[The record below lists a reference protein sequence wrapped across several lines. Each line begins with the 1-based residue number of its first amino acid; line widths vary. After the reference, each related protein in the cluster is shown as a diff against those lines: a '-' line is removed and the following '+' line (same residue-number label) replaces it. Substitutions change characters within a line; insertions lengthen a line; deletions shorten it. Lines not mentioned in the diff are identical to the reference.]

1 MAIMVEELSD
11 GDLWAIAENYIK
23 SIGLARHHI
32 DSFNEFVD
40 KDMQKIV
47 DEVKMIEVNVEGKI
61 IRIEFGK
68 ISVGAPR
75 IIEPS
80 GAIRNVYPIESR
92 IRNFTY
98 SAPMHLEIKEVRD
111 GREVKQDVLVGE
123 LPVMVNSRYCVLA
136 GLSPEARVKLGEDPY
151 DPGGYFIINGSER
164 VIVGVEDLAPNR
176 IILEEKKIGPYSFY
190 IARVFSTTVGYRT
203 RVEVRLKGQSNEL
216 KVYLPGV
223 GQEIPFVVI
232 LKALGMASDKE
243 IAEYVSPFPE
253 IQELL
258 APSFDAAQSIMS
270 KDDALMFIGNRVAY
284 GQSDKVR
291 LNKTRNVL
299 DRILLPHIGL
309 DESVRY
315 NKALFLCEMGERV
328 LAMKLGWR
336 PPDDKDHY
344 RNKRIRLA
352 GGLLAEL
359 FRTSFRRMVRDFRYQ
374 LEKSSLRHRVIH
386 SFSNLITTSLI
397 SDSINQAMATGN
409 WGKRLV
415 GVTQLLDRTNYL
427 SILSHLR
434 RIQSPLSRS
443 QSNFDARDLH
453 PTQWGKLDPSETP
466 EGVNCGLVKNMSV
479 GVQVSVSIEKSVI
492 ERTLLKLGLIPLNKA
507 DLEIRSSCA
516 KIFIDGV
523 LVGYFHSGEALVK
536 EIRNLRRRG
545 IIPTEVNVAYF
556 EFNYSDRIVKEVYF
570 NTDSGRVRR
579 PLIVVEE
586 GQVKLTKDHVVKL
599 SLGKITFEDLVN
611 NGIIEF
617 LDAEEE
623 ENSIIATSLRE
634 VDNETTHLEI
644 SPLLIFGVVSAS
656 IPFAEHNHSPRNTYE
671 AAMAKQALGL
681 PFTNIS
687 NSFYTTFHILTYP
700 QLPLVA
706 SKADPIIGLDKR
718 PIGQN
723 FLVAVMSHP
732 YNMEDAIVLNAASVQ
747 RGLARSTTYKS
758 YEVEARRYAMGEVDR
773 IEKPDSQ
780 VRGYRG
786 DEAYAKI
793 EEDGIVSVEA
803 EVKGGDVIVGR
814 SSPPR
819 FFEEYKEL
827 VFQAPARRDSSVV
840 LKQSENGNVDSVMIT
855 EDLENNRLIKVRV
868 RDHRIPEIGD
878 KFASRSGQKGV
889 IGMLIPH
896 TDMPFTEDGLVPDA
910 LINPHA
916 IPSRMTISHFL
927 ESLFGIAAA
936 LEGKQTDGT
945 TFIHTPEQEIR
956 RILETHGFSPHGEF
970 DFIDGTTGKRFKAKL
985 FMGMVY
991 YQRLHHMVK
1000 DKMHARSRGQVQ
1012 MLTHQPTE
1020 GRSRGG
1026 GLRFGEMERDCLVG
1040 HGAARLLQDRLLEE
1054 SDRTIVYI
1062 CEKCGTFAYHDVKQK
1077 KYICPLCEKGK
1088 DISGIEISYAFKLL
1102 LQELMSLGIF
1112 PRLKVRERI

>member
-1 MAIMVEELSD
+1 MAEELNND
-11 GDLWAIAENYIK
+11 DLWIVAENYIR

-32 DSFNEFVD
+32 DSFNEFID

-47 DEVKMIEVNVEGKI
+47 DEVKNIEVTVEDKVV
-61 IRIEFGK
+61 RIELGK
-68 ISVGAPR
+68 VWVGAPR
-75 IIEPS
+75 IVEPS
-80 GAIRNVYPIESR
+80 GAVRNIYPMEAR
-92 IRNFTY
+92 LRNFTY
-98 SAPMHLEIKEVRD
+98 AAPIYLEVKELKD
-111 GREVKQDVLVGE
+111 GRELRHEVLIGE
-123 LPVMVNSRYCVLA
+123 MPVMVNSRYCALA
-136 GLSPEARVKLGEDPY
+136 GLDPVVRVKLGEDPY

-203 RVEVRLKGQSNEL
+203 RVEVRLKGQNNEL

-223 GQEIPFVVI
+223 GQEVPFVI
-232 LKALGMASDKE
+232 MLKALGMGSDRE
-243 IAEYVSPFPE
+243 IAELVSPFPE

-258 APSFDAAQSIMS
+258 APSFDAAQNVLS
-270 KDDALMFIGNRVAY
+270 KDDAVMYIGNRVAY

-291 LNKTRNVL
+291 LSKTQNVL
-299 DRILLPHIGL
+299 DKILLPHVGL
-309 DESVRY
+309 DENSRY
-315 NKALFLCEMGERV
+315 AKALFLCEMAERV

-359 FRTSFRRMVRDFRYQ
+359 FRTAFRRMVRDFRYQ
-374 LEKSSLRHRVIH
+374 LEKSSLRHRVVH

-397 SDSINQAMATGN
+397 TDSINQAMATGN

-427 SILSHLR
+427 SVLSHLR
-434 RIQSPLSRS
+434 RVQSPLSRS

-453 PTQWGKLDPSETP
+453 PTQWGKLDPNETP
-466 EGVNCGLVKNMSV
+466 EGVNCGLVKNMSI
-479 GVQVSVSIEKSVI
+479 GAQISVSADKSTVEKI
-492 ERTLLKLGLIPLNKA
+492 LLKFGLVTIDKA
-507 DLEIRSSCA
+507 GPDERSSAA
-516 KIFIDGV
+516 KIFLDGI
-523 LVGYFHSGEALVK
+523 LVGYSYSGEALVR

-545 IIPTEVNVAYF
+545 LLPSETNVAYY
-556 EFNYSDRIVKEVYF
+556 EFNYGGRVVKEIYI
-570 NTDSGRVRR
+570 NADAGRVRR
-579 PLIVVEE
+579 PLIVVED
-586 GQVKLTKDHVVKL
+586 GLVKLTRDHVSKL
-599 SLGKITFEDLVN
+599 ALGKITFDDLVS
-611 NGIIEF
+611 NGIIDF
-617 LDAEEE
+617 LDADEE
-623 ENSIIATSLRE
+623 ENAVIATSIRDVRE
-634 VDNETTHLEI
+634 GTTHLEI

-656 IPFAEHNHSPRNTYE
+656 VPFAEHNHSPRNTYE

-687 NSFYTTFHILTYP
+687 NSFYTTFHVTTYP

-706 SKADPIIGLDKR
+706 SKVDRIIGLDKR

-747 RGLARSTTYKS
+747 RGLARSTTYRS
-758 YEVEARRYAMGEVDR
+758 YEVEARRYPMGEVDR

-827 VFQAPARRDSSVV
+827 VFQAPARRDSSVA
-840 LKQSENGNVDSVMIT
+840 LKPSESGFVDSVLIT
-855 EDLENNRLIKVRV
+855 EDLENNKLIKVRV

-889 IGMLIPH
+889 VGMLVPQC
-896 TDMPFTEDGLVPDA
+896 DMPFTEDGLVPDA

-927 ESLFGIAAA
+927 ESLFGTAAA
-936 LEGKQTDGT
+936 LEGRQMDGT
-945 TFIHTPEQEIR
+945 TFIHAPEQEVQS
-956 RILETHGFSPHGEF
+956 ILEAHGFSPYGEF
-970 DFIDGTTGKRFKAKL
+970 NFIDGVTGKRFKAKV
-985 FMGMVY
+985 FMGIVY

-1000 DKMHARSRGQVQ
+1000 DKMHARARGQVQ

-1054 SDRTIVYI
+1054 SDRTIVHV
-1062 CEKCGTFAYHDVKQK
+1062 CEKCGTFAYYDARQK
-1077 KYICPLCEKGK
+1077 KYVCPLCEKGK
-1088 DISGIEISYAFKLL
+1088 DVSRIEISYAFKLL

-1112 PRLKVRERI
+1112 PRLKVKERV

>member
-1 MAIMVEELSD
+1 MNSMAEELNND
-11 GDLWAIAENYIK
+11 DLWIVAENYIR

-32 DSFNEFVD
+32 DSFNEFID

-47 DEVKMIEVNVEGKI
+47 DEVKNIEVTVEDKVV
-61 IRIEFGK
+61 RIELGK
-68 ISVGAPR
+68 VWVGAPR
-75 IIEPS
+75 IVEPS
-80 GAIRNVYPIESR
+80 GAVRNIYPMEAR
-92 IRNFTY
+92 LRNFTY
-98 SAPMHLEIKEVRD
+98 AAPIYLEVKELKD
-111 GREVKQDVLVGE
+111 GRELRHEVLIGE
-123 LPVMVNSRYCVLA
+123 MPVMVNSRYCALA
-136 GLSPEARVKLGEDPY
+136 GLDPVVRVKLGEDPY

-203 RVEVRLKGQSNEL
+203 RVEVRLKGQNNEL

-223 GQEIPFVVI
+223 GQEVPFVI
-232 LKALGMASDKE
+232 MLKALGMGSDRE
-243 IAEYVSPFPE
+243 IAELVSPFPE

-258 APSFDAAQSIMS
+258 APSFDAAQNVLS
-270 KDDALMFIGNRVAY
+270 KDDAVMYIGNRVAY

-291 LNKTRNVL
+291 LSKTQNVL
-299 DRILLPHIGL
+299 DKILLPHVGL
-309 DESVRY
+309 DENSRY
-315 NKALFLCEMGERV
+315 AKALFLCEMAERV

-359 FRTSFRRMVRDFRYQ
+359 FRTAFRRMVRDFRYQ
-374 LEKSSLRHRVIH
+374 LEKSSLRHRVVH

-397 SDSINQAMATGN
+397 TDSINQAMATGN

-427 SILSHLR
+427 SVLSHLR
-434 RIQSPLSRS
+434 RVQSPLSRS

-453 PTQWGKLDPSETP
+453 PTQWGKLDPNETP
-466 EGVNCGLVKNMSV
+466 EGVNCGLVKNMSI
-479 GVQVSVSIEKSVI
+479 GAQISVSADKSTVEKI
-492 ERTLLKLGLIPLNKA
+492 LLKFGLVTIDKA
-507 DLEIRSSCA
+507 GPDERSSAA
-516 KIFIDGV
+516 KIFLDGI
-523 LVGYFHSGEALVK
+523 LVGYSYSGEALVR

-545 IIPTEVNVAYF
+545 LLPSETNVAYY
-556 EFNYSDRIVKEVYF
+556 EFNYGGRVVKEIYI
-570 NTDSGRVRR
+570 NADAGRVRR
-579 PLIVVEE
+579 PLIVVED
-586 GQVKLTKDHVVKL
+586 GLVKLTRDHVSKL
-599 SLGKITFEDLVN
+599 ALGKITFDDLVS
-611 NGIIEF
+611 NGIIDF
-617 LDAEEE
+617 LDADEE
-623 ENSIIATSLRE
+623 ENAVIATSIRDVRE
-634 VDNETTHLEI
+634 GTTHLEI

-656 IPFAEHNHSPRNTYE
+656 VPFAEHNHSPRNTYE

-687 NSFYTTFHILTYP
+687 NSFYTTFHVTTYP

-706 SKADPIIGLDKR
+706 SKVDRIIGLDKR

-747 RGLARSTTYKS
+747 RGLARSTTYRS
-758 YEVEARRYAMGEVDR
+758 YEVEARRYPMGEVDR

-827 VFQAPARRDSSVV
+827 VFQAPARRDSSVA
-840 LKQSENGNVDSVMIT
+840 LKPSESGFVDSVLIT
-855 EDLENNRLIKVRV
+855 EDLENNKLIKVRV

-889 IGMLIPH
+889 VGMLVPQC
-896 TDMPFTEDGLVPDA
+896 DMPFTEDGLVPDA

-927 ESLFGIAAA
+927 ESLFGTAAA
-936 LEGKQTDGT
+936 LEGRQMDGT
-945 TFIHTPEQEIR
+945 TFIHAPEQEVQS
-956 RILETHGFSPHGEF
+956 ILEAHGFSPYGEF
-970 DFIDGTTGKRFKAKL
+970 NFIDGVTGKRFKAKV
-985 FMGMVY
+985 FMGIVY

-1000 DKMHARSRGQVQ
+1000 DKMHARARGQVQ

-1054 SDRTIVYI
+1054 SDRTIVHV
-1062 CEKCGTFAYHDVKQK
+1062 CEKCGTFAYYDARQK
-1077 KYICPLCEKGK
+1077 KYVCPLCEKGK
-1088 DISGIEISYAFKLL
+1088 DVSRIEISYAFKLL

-1112 PRLKVRERI
+1112 PRLKVKERV

>member
-1 MAIMVEELSD
+1 MAEELNND
-11 GDLWAIAENYIK
+11 DLWIVAENYIR

-32 DSFNEFVD
+32 DSFNEFID

-47 DEVKMIEVNVEGKI
+47 DEVKNIEVTVEDKVV
-61 IRIEFGK
+61 RIELGK
-68 ISVGAPR
+68 VWVGAPR
-75 IIEPS
+75 IVEPS
-80 GAIRNVYPIESR
+80 GAVRNIYPMEAR
-92 IRNFTY
+92 VRNFTY
-98 SAPMHLEIKEVRD
+98 AAPIYLEVKELKD
-111 GREVKQDVLVGE
+111 GRELRHEVLIGE
-123 LPVMVNSRYCVLA
+123 IPVMVNSRYCALA
-136 GLSPEARVKLGEDPY
+136 GLDPAVRVKLGEDPY
-151 DPGGYFIINGSER
+151 DSGGYFIINGSER

-203 RVEVRLKGQSNEL
+203 RVEVRLKGQNNEL

-223 GQEIPFVVI
+223 GQEVPFVI
-232 LKALGMASDKE
+232 MLKALGMESDRE
-243 IAEYVSPFPE
+243 IAELVSPFPE

-258 APSFDAAQSIMS
+258 APSFDAAQNILS
-270 KDDALMFIGNRVAY
+270 KDDAVMYIGNRVAY

-291 LNKTRNVL
+291 LSKTQNVL
-299 DRILLPHIGL
+299 DKILLPHVGL
-309 DESVRY
+309 DENSRY
-315 NKALFLCEMGERV
+315 AKALFLCEMAERV

-359 FRTSFRRMVRDFRYQ
+359 FRTAFRRMIRDFRYQ
-374 LEKSSLRHRVIH
+374 LEKSSLRHRVVH

-397 SDSINQAMATGN
+397 TDSINQAMATGN

-427 SILSHLR
+427 SVLSHLR
-434 RIQSPLSRS
+434 RVQSPLSRS

-453 PTQWGKLDPSETP
+453 PTQWGKLDPNETP
-466 EGVNCGLVKNMSV
+466 EGVNCGLVKNMSI
-479 GVQVSVSIEKSVI
+479 GAQISVSADKSTVEKI
-492 ERTLLKLGLIPLNKA
+492 LLKFGLVTIDKA
-507 DLEIRSSCA
+507 GPDERSSAA
-516 KIFIDGV
+516 KIFLDGI
-523 LVGYFHSGEALVK
+523 LVGYSYSGEALVR

-545 IIPTEVNVAYF
+545 LLPPEINVAYY
-556 EFNYSDRIVKEVYF
+556 EFNYGGRVVKEIYI
-570 NTDSGRVRR
+570 NADAGRVRR
-579 PLIVVEE
+579 PLIVVED
-586 GQVKLTKDHVVKL
+586 GLVKLTRDHVSKL
-599 SLGKITFEDLVN
+599 ALGKITFDDLVG
-611 NGIIEF
+611 NGIIDF
-617 LDAEEE
+617 LDADEE
-623 ENSIIATSLRE
+623 ENAVIATSIRDIRE
-634 VDNETTHLEI
+634 GTTHLEI

-656 IPFAEHNHSPRNTYE
+656 VPFAEHNHSPRNTYE

-687 NSFYTTFHILTYP
+687 NSFYTTFHVTTYS

-706 SKADPIIGLDKR
+706 SKVDRIIGLDKR

-747 RGLARSTTYKS
+747 RGLARSTTYRS
-758 YEVEARRYAMGEVDR
+758 YEVEARRYPMGEVDR

-827 VFQAPARRDSSVV
+827 VFQAPARRDSSVA
-840 LKQSENGNVDSVMIT
+840 LKPSENGFVDSVLIT
-855 EDLENNRLIKVRV
+855 ADLENNKLIKVRV

-889 IGMLIPH
+889 VGMLVPQC
-896 TDMPFTEDGLVPDA
+896 DMPFTEDGLVPDA

-927 ESLFGIAAA
+927 ESLFGTAAA
-936 LEGKQTDGT
+936 LEGRQMDGT
-945 TFIHTPEQEIR
+945 TFIHAPEQEVQS
-956 RILETHGFSPHGEF
+956 ILEAHGFSPYGEF
-970 DFIDGTTGKRFKAKL
+970 NFIDGVTGKRFKAKV
-985 FMGMVY
+985 FMGIVY

-1000 DKMHARSRGQVQ
+1000 DKMHARARGQVQ

-1054 SDRTIVYI
+1054 SDRTIVHV
-1062 CEKCGTFAYHDVKQK
+1062 CEKCGTFAYYDARQK
-1077 KYICPLCEKGK
+1077 KYVCPLCEKGK
-1088 DISGIEISYAFKLL
+1088 DVSRIEISYAFKLL

-1112 PRLKVRERI
+1112 PRLKVKERV

>member
-1 MAIMVEELSD
+1 MAEELNND
-11 GDLWAIAENYIK
+11 DLWMVAENYIR

-32 DSFNEFVD
+32 DSFNEFID

-47 DEVKMIEVNVEGKI
+47 DEVKNIEVTVEDKVV
-61 IRIEFGK
+61 RIELGK
-68 ISVGAPR
+68 VWVGAPR
-75 IIEPS
+75 IVEPS
-80 GAIRNVYPIESR
+80 GAVRNIYPMEAR
-92 IRNFTY
+92 VRNFTY
-98 SAPMHLEIKEVRD
+98 AAPIYLEVKELKD
-111 GREVKQDVLVGE
+111 GRELRHEVLIGE
-123 LPVMVNSRYCVLA
+123 MPVMVNSRYCALA
-136 GLSPEARVKLGEDPY
+136 GLDPAVRVKLGEDPY

-203 RVEVRLKGQSNEL
+203 RVEVRLKGQNNEL

-223 GQEIPFVVI
+223 GQEVPFVI
-232 LKALGMASDKE
+232 MLKALGMESDRE
-243 IAEYVSPFPE
+243 IAELVSPFPE

-258 APSFDAAQSIMS
+258 APSFDAAQNILS
-270 KDDALMFIGNRVAY
+270 KDDAVMYIGNRVAY

-291 LNKTRNVL
+291 LSKTQNVL
-299 DRILLPHIGL
+299 DKILLPHVGL
-309 DESVRY
+309 DENSRY
-315 NKALFLCEMGERV
+315 AKALFLCEMAERV

-359 FRTSFRRMVRDFRYQ
+359 FRTAFRRMIRDFRYQ
-374 LEKSSLRHRVIH
+374 LEKSSLRHRVVH

-397 SDSINQAMATGN
+397 TDSINQAMATGN

-427 SILSHLR
+427 SVLSHLR
-434 RIQSPLSRS
+434 RVQSPLSRS

-453 PTQWGKLDPSETP
+453 PTQWGKLDPNETP
-466 EGVNCGLVKNMSV
+466 EGVNCGLVKNMSI
-479 GVQVSVSIEKSVI
+479 GAQISVSADKSTVEKI
-492 ERTLLKLGLIPLNKA
+492 LLKFGLVTIDKA
-507 DLEIRSSCA
+507 GPDERSSAA
-516 KIFIDGV
+516 KIFLDGI
-523 LVGYFHSGEALVK
+523 LVGYSYSGEALVR
-536 EIRNLRRRG
+536 EIRSLRRRG
-545 IIPTEVNVAYF
+545 LLPSEINVAYY
-556 EFNYSDRIVKEVYF
+556 EFNYGGRVVKEIYI
-570 NTDSGRVRR
+570 NADAGRVRR
-579 PLIVVEE
+579 PLIVVED
-586 GQVKLTKDHVVKL
+586 GLVKLTRDHVSKL
-599 SLGKITFEDLVN
+599 ALGKITFDDLVS
-611 NGIIEF
+611 NGIIDF
-617 LDAEEE
+617 LDADEE
-623 ENSIIATSLRE
+623 ENAVIATSIRDIRE
-634 VDNETTHLEI
+634 STTHLEI

-656 IPFAEHNHSPRNTYE
+656 VPFAEHNHSPRNTYE

-687 NSFYTTFHILTYP
+687 NSFYTTFHVTTYP

-706 SKADPIIGLDKR
+706 SKVDRIIGLDKR

-747 RGLARSTTYKS
+747 RGLARSTTYRS
-758 YEVEARRYAMGEVDR
+758 YEVEARRYPMGEVDR

-827 VFQAPARRDSSVV
+827 VFQAPARRDSSVA
-840 LKQSENGNVDSVMIT
+840 LKPSESGFVDSVLIT
-855 EDLENNRLIKVRV
+855 EDLENNKLIKVRV

-889 IGMLIPH
+889 VGMLVPQC
-896 TDMPFTEDGLVPDA
+896 DMPFTEDGLVPDA

-927 ESLFGIAAA
+927 ESLFGTAAA
-936 LEGKQTDGT
+936 LEGRQMDGT
-945 TFIHTPEQEIR
+945 TFIHAPEQEVQS
-956 RILETHGFSPHGEF
+956 ILEAHGFSPYGEF
-970 DFIDGTTGKRFKAKL
+970 NFIDGVTGKQFKAKV
-985 FMGMVY
+985 FMGIVY

-1000 DKMHARSRGQVQ
+1000 DKMHARARGQVQ

-1054 SDRTIVYI
+1054 SDRTIVHV
-1062 CEKCGTFAYHDVKQK
+1062 CEKCGTFAYYDARQK
-1077 KYICPLCEKGK
+1077 KYVCPLCEKGK
-1088 DISGIEISYAFKLL
+1088 DVSRIEISYAFKLL
-1102 LQELMSLGIF
+1102 LQELISLGIF
-1112 PRLKVRERI
+1112 PRLKVKERV

>member
-1 MAIMVEELSD
+1 MAEELNND
-11 GDLWAIAENYIK
+11 DLWIVAENYIR

-32 DSFNEFVD
+32 DSFNEFID

-47 DEVKMIEVNVEGKI
+47 DEVKNIEVTVEDKVV
-61 IRIEFGK
+61 RIELGK
-68 ISVGAPR
+68 VWVGAPR
-75 IIEPS
+75 IVEPS
-80 GAIRNVYPIESR
+80 GAVRNIYPMEAR
-92 IRNFTY
+92 VRNFTY
-98 SAPMHLEIKEVRD
+98 AAPIYLEVKELKD
-111 GREVKQDVLVGE
+111 GRELRHEVLIGE
-123 LPVMVNSRYCVLA
+123 MPVMVNSRYCALA
-136 GLSPEARVKLGEDPY
+136 GLDPAVRVKLGEDPY

-190 IARVFSTTVGYRT
+190 IARVFSTTVGYTT
-203 RVEVRLKGQSNEL
+203 RVEVRLKGQNNEL

-223 GQEIPFVVI
+223 GQEVPFVI
-232 LKALGMASDKE
+232 MLKALGMESDRE
-243 IAEYVSPFPE
+243 IAELVSPFPE

-258 APSFDAAQSIMS
+258 APSFDAAQNILS
-270 KDDALMFIGNRVAY
+270 KDDAVMYIGNRVAY

-291 LNKTRNVL
+291 LSKTQNVL
-299 DRILLPHIGL
+299 DKILLPHVGL
-309 DESVRY
+309 DENSRY
-315 NKALFLCEMGERV
+315 AKALFLCEMAERV

-359 FRTSFRRMVRDFRYQ
+359 FRTAFRRMIRDFRYQ
-374 LEKSSLRHRVIH
+374 LEKSSLRHRVVH

-397 SDSINQAMATGN
+397 TDSINQAMATGN

-427 SILSHLR
+427 SVLSHLR
-434 RIQSPLSRS
+434 RVQSPLSRS

-453 PTQWGKLDPSETP
+453 PTQWGKLDPNETP
-466 EGVNCGLVKNMSV
+466 EGVNCGLVKNMSI
-479 GVQVSVSIEKSVI
+479 GAQISVSADKSTVEKI
-492 ERTLLKLGLIPLNKA
+492 LLKFGLVTIDKA
-507 DLEIRSSCA
+507 GPDERSSAA
-516 KIFIDGV
+516 KIFLDGI
-523 LVGYFHSGEALVK
+523 LVGYSYSGEALVR

-545 IIPTEVNVAYF
+545 LLPPEINVAYY
-556 EFNYSDRIVKEVYF
+556 EFNYGGRVVKEIYI
-570 NTDSGRVRR
+570 NADAGRVRR
-579 PLIVVEE
+579 PLIVVED
-586 GQVKLTKDHVVKL
+586 GLVKLTRDHVSKL
-599 SLGKITFEDLVN
+599 ALGKITFDDLVG
-611 NGIIEF
+611 NGIIDF
-617 LDAEEE
+617 LDADEE
-623 ENSIIATSLRE
+623 ENAVIATSIRDIRE
-634 VDNETTHLEI
+634 GTTHLEI

-656 IPFAEHNHSPRNTYE
+656 VPFAEHNHSPRNTYE

-687 NSFYTTFHILTYP
+687 NSFYTTFHVTTYP

-706 SKADPIIGLDKR
+706 SKVDRIIGLDKR

-747 RGLARSTTYKS
+747 RGLARSTTYRS
-758 YEVEARRYAMGEVDR
+758 YEVEARRYPMGEVDR

-827 VFQAPARRDSSVV
+827 VFQAPARRDSSVA
-840 LKQSENGNVDSVMIT
+840 LKPSESGFVDSVLIT
-855 EDLENNRLIKVRV
+855 ADLENNKLIKVRV

-889 IGMLIPH
+889 VGMLVPQC
-896 TDMPFTEDGLVPDA
+896 DMPFTEDGLVPDA

-927 ESLFGIAAA
+927 ESLFGTAAA
-936 LEGKQTDGT
+936 LEGRQMDGT
-945 TFIHTPEQEIR
+945 TFIHAPEQEVQS
-956 RILETHGFSPHGEF
+956 ILEAHGFSPYGEF
-970 DFIDGTTGKRFKAKL
+970 NFIDGVTGKRFKAKV
-985 FMGMVY
+985 FMGIVY

-1000 DKMHARSRGQVQ
+1000 DKMHARARGQVQ

-1054 SDRTIVYI
+1054 SDRTIVHV
-1062 CEKCGTFAYHDVKQK
+1062 CEKCGTFAYYDARQK
-1077 KYICPLCEKGK
+1077 KYVCPLCEKGK
-1088 DISGIEISYAFKLL
+1088 DVSRIEISYAFKLL

-1112 PRLKVRERI
+1112 PRLKVKERV

>member
-1 MAIMVEELSD
+1 MTEELNEA
-11 GDLWAIAENYIK
+11 DLWIVAESYVK

-32 DSFNEFVD
+32 DSFNEFID

-47 DEVKMIEVNVEGKI
+47 DEVKNIEVTVENKTT
-61 IRIEFGK
+61 RVEFGK
-68 ISVGAPR
+68 VRVENPR
-75 IIEPS
+75 IVEPS
-80 GAIRNVYPIESR
+80 GAIRNVYPMEAR
-92 IRNFTY
+92 LRNFTY
-98 SAPMHLEIKEVRD
+98 AAPIYLEIREWRD
-111 GREVKQDVLVGE
+111 GRETSQDALIGE
-123 LPVMVNSRYCVLA
+123 IPVMVNSRYCALA
-136 GLSPEARVKLGEDPY
+136 GLSPEARTKHGEDPY

-203 RVEVRLKGQSNEL
+203 RVEVRLKGQNNEL

-223 GQEIPFVVI
+223 GQEIPFVVM
-232 LKALGMASDKE
+232 LRALGMASDKE
-243 IAEYVSPFPE
+243 VAERVSPFPE

-258 APSFDAAQSIMS
+258 APSFDAAQNIMS
-270 KDDALMFIGNRVAY
+270 KEEAIMFIGNRVAY
-284 GQSDKVR
+284 GQSDRVR
-291 LNKTRNVL
+291 FNKTQNVL
-299 DRILLPHIGL
+299 DKILLPHIGM
-309 DESVRY
+309 DESARY
-315 NKALFLCEMGERV
+315 NKALFLCEMAERI

-344 RNKRIRLA
+344 KNKRIRLA

-374 LEKSSLRHRVIH
+374 LEKFSLRHRAIH

-397 SDSINQAMATGN
+397 TDSINQAMATGN

-427 SILSHLR
+427 SVLSHLR

-453 PTQWGKLDPSETP
+453 PTQWGKLDPNETP
-466 EGVNCGLVKNMSV
+466 EGVNCGLVKNMSI
-479 GVQVSVSIEKSVI
+479 GVQVSVSADRSVLDKSLSKFGVI
-492 ERTLLKLGLIPLNKA
+492 SVTNA
-507 DLEIRSSCA
+507 NLETRSSAA
-516 KIFIDGV
+516 KIFVDGV
-523 LVGYFHSGEALVK
+523 LVGYSHSGAALVREIK
-536 EIRNLRRRG
+536 ELRRRG
-545 IIPTEVNVAYF
+545 VIPPEINVAYY
-556 EFNYSDRIVKEVYF
+556 EFNYGGRIVREVYL

-579 PLIVVEE
+579 PLIIVED
-586 GQVKLTKDHVVKL
+586 GQVKLTKEHVAKL
-599 SLGKITFEDLVN
+599 VLGKINFDDLVN
-611 NGIIEF
+611 NGVIEF

-623 ENSIIATSLRE
+623 ENALIAISLRD
-634 VDNETTHLEI
+634 VTSETTHLEI
-644 SPLLIFGVVSAS
+644 SPVLMFGVVSLS
-656 IPFAEHNHSPRNTYE
+656 VPFAEHNHSPRNTYE

-681 PFTNIS
+681 PFTNVN
-687 NSFYTTFHILTYP
+687 NSFYTTFHVATYP
-700 QLPLVA
+700 QTPLVV
-706 SKADPIIGLDKR
+706 SRADSIIGLNKR
-718 PIGQN
+718 PTGQN
-723 FLVAVMSHP
+723 FLVAVLSHP

-758 YEVEARRYAMGEVDR
+758 YEVEARRYPMGEVDR

-786 DEAYAKI
+786 DEAYVKI

-803 EVKGGDVIVGR
+803 EVRGGDVIVGR

-827 VFQAPARRDSSVV
+827 AFQAPARRDSSVA
-840 LKQSENGNVDSVMIT
+840 LKPSESGYVDSVMVT
-855 EDLENNRLIKVRV
+855 EDLENNKLIKVRV

-889 IGMLIPH
+889 VGLLVPQ
-896 TDMPFTEDGLVPDA
+896 TDMPFTEDGLVPDL

-936 LEGKQTDGT
+936 LEGRQMDGT
-945 TFIHTPEQEIR
+945 TFIHAPEQEIQK
-956 RILETHGFSPHGEF
+956 ILEAHGFSPYGEM
-970 DFIDGTTGKRFKAKL
+970 DFIDGVTGKRFKAKV
-985 FMGMVY
+985 FMGIVY

-1000 DKMHARSRGQVQ
+1000 DKMHARARGQVQ

-1054 SDRTIVYI
+1054 SDRTIVYV
-1062 CEKCGTFAYHDVKQK
+1062 CEKCGTFAYYDAKQK
-1077 KYICPLCEKGK
+1077 KYVCPLCEKGR

-1112 PRLKVRERI
+1112 PRIRVRERV

>member
-1 MAIMVEELSD
+1 MAEELNND
-11 GDLWAIAENYIK
+11 DLWIVAENYIR

-32 DSFNEFVD
+32 DSFNEFID

-47 DEVKMIEVNVEGKI
+47 DEVKNIEVTVEDKVV
-61 IRIEFGK
+61 RIELGK
-68 ISVGAPR
+68 VWVGAPR
-75 IIEPS
+75 IVEPS
-80 GAIRNVYPIESR
+80 GAVRNIYPMEAR
-92 IRNFTY
+92 VRNFTY
-98 SAPMHLEIKEVRD
+98 AAPIYLEVKELKD
-111 GREVKQDVLVGE
+111 GRELRHEVLIGE
-123 LPVMVNSRYCVLA
+123 IPVMVNSRYCALA
-136 GLSPEARVKLGEDPY
+136 GLDPAVRVKLGEDPY

-203 RVEVRLKGQSNEL
+203 RVEVRLKGQNNEL

-223 GQEIPFVVI
+223 GQEVPFVI
-232 LKALGMASDKE
+232 MLKALGMESDRE
-243 IAEYVSPFPE
+243 IAELVSPFPE

-258 APSFDAAQSIMS
+258 APSFDAAQNILS
-270 KDDALMFIGNRVAY
+270 KDDAVMYIGNRVAY

-291 LNKTRNVL
+291 LSKTQNVL
-299 DRILLPHIGL
+299 DKILLPHVGL
-309 DESVRY
+309 DENSRY
-315 NKALFLCEMGERV
+315 AKALFLCEMAERV

-359 FRTSFRRMVRDFRYQ
+359 FRTAFRRMIRDFRYQ
-374 LEKSSLRHRVIH
+374 LEKSSLRHRVVH

-397 SDSINQAMATGN
+397 TDSINQAMATGN

-427 SILSHLR
+427 SVLSHLR
-434 RIQSPLSRS
+434 RVQSPLSRS

-453 PTQWGKLDPSETP
+453 PTQWGKLDPNETP
-466 EGVNCGLVKNMSV
+466 EGVNCGLVKNMSI
-479 GVQVSVSIEKSVI
+479 GAQISVSADKSTVEKI
-492 ERTLLKLGLIPLNKA
+492 LLKFGLVTIDKA
-507 DLEIRSSCA
+507 GPDERSSAA
-516 KIFIDGV
+516 KIFLDGI
-523 LVGYFHSGEALVK
+523 LVGYSYSGEALVR

-545 IIPTEVNVAYF
+545 LLPPEINVAYY
-556 EFNYSDRIVKEVYF
+556 EFNYGGRVVKEIYI
-570 NTDSGRVRR
+570 NADAGRVRR
-579 PLIVVEE
+579 PLIVVED
-586 GQVKLTKDHVVKL
+586 GLVKLTRDHVSKL
-599 SLGKITFEDLVN
+599 ALGKITFDDLVG
-611 NGIIEF
+611 NGIIDF
-617 LDAEEE
+617 LDADEE
-623 ENSIIATSLRE
+623 ENAVIATSIRDIRE
-634 VDNETTHLEI
+634 GTTHLEI

-656 IPFAEHNHSPRNTYE
+656 VPFAEHNHSPRNTYE

-687 NSFYTTFHILTYP
+687 NSFYTTFHVTTYS

-706 SKADPIIGLDKR
+706 SKVDRIIGLDKR

-747 RGLARSTTYKS
+747 RGLARSTTYRS
-758 YEVEARRYAMGEVDR
+758 YEVEARRYPMGEVDR

-827 VFQAPARRDSSVV
+827 VFQAPARRDSSVA
-840 LKQSENGNVDSVMIT
+840 LKPSENGFVDSVLIT
-855 EDLENNRLIKVRV
+855 ADLENNKLIKVRV

-889 IGMLIPH
+889 VGMLVPQC
-896 TDMPFTEDGLVPDA
+896 DMPFTEDGLVPDA

-927 ESLFGIAAA
+927 ESLFGTAAA
-936 LEGKQTDGT
+936 LEGRQMDGT
-945 TFIHTPEQEIR
+945 TFIHAPEQEVQS
-956 RILETHGFSPHGEF
+956 ILEAHGFSPYGEF
-970 DFIDGTTGKRFKAKL
+970 NFIDGVTGKRFKAKV
-985 FMGMVY
+985 FMGIVY

-1000 DKMHARSRGQVQ
+1000 DKMHARARGQVQ

-1054 SDRTIVYI
+1054 SDRTIVHV
-1062 CEKCGTFAYHDVKQK
+1062 CEKCGTFAYYDARQK
-1077 KYICPLCEKGK
+1077 KYVCPLCEKGK
-1088 DISGIEISYAFKLL
+1088 DVSRIEISYAFKLL

-1112 PRLKVRERI
+1112 PRLKVKERV

>member
-1 MAIMVEELSD
+1 MAEELSES
-11 GDLWAIAENYIK
+11 DLWVVAEQYIR

-47 DEVKMIEVNVEGKI
+47 DEVKNVEVTVEDKT
-61 IRIEFGK
+61 IRVEFGE
-68 ISVGAPR
+68 IRVHVPR

-80 GAIRNVYPIESR
+80 GAVRNVYPMEAR
-92 IRNFTY
+92 MRNFTY
-98 SAPMHLEIKEVRD
+98 SAPVYLEIKELRD
-111 GREVKQDVLVGE
+111 GRETRQEVLIGE
-123 LPVMVNSRYCVLA
+123 IPIMVNSRYCALA
-136 GLSPEARVKLGEDPY
+136 GLSPEARIRLGEDPY

-223 GQEIPFVVI
+223 GQEIPFVI
-232 LKALGMASDKE
+232 MLRALGMVSDRE
-243 IAEYVSPFPE
+243 IAEHVSPFPE

-258 APSFDAAQSIMS
+258 APSFDAAQNIMS
-270 KDDALMFIGNRVAY
+270 KEDAIMYIGNRVAY

-291 LNKTRNVL
+291 LNKTQNVL
-299 DRILLPHIGL
+299 DKILLPHIGM
-309 DESVRY
+309 DESARY
-315 NKALFLCEMGERV
+315 SKALFLCEMAERI

-344 RNKRIRLA
+344 KNKRIRLA

-374 LEKSSLRHRVIH
+374 LEKFSLRHRAIY

-397 SDSINQAMATGN
+397 TDSINQAMATGN

-427 SILSHLR
+427 SVLSHLR

-453 PTQWGKLDPSETP
+453 PTQWGKLDPNETP
-466 EGVNCGLVKNMSV
+466 EGVNCGLVKNMSI
-479 GVQVSVSIEKSVI
+479 GAQVSVSADKSVLDKI
-492 ERTLLKLGLIPLNKA
+492 LSKFGLVPVTKA
-507 DLEIRSSCA
+507 DPATRSTAA

-523 LVGYFHSGEALVK
+523 LVGYSHSGEALVK
-536 EIRNLRRRG
+536 EIRGLRRRG
-545 IIPTEVNVAYF
+545 VIPPEINVAYY
-556 EFNYSDRIVKEVYF
+556 EFNYGGRIVKEIYF
-570 NTDSGRVRR
+570 NADPGRVRR

-586 GQVKLTKDHVVKL
+586 GQVKLTKDHASKL
-599 SLGKITFEDLVN
+599 ALGKMSFEDLVT
-611 NGIIEF
+611 NGVVEF
-617 LDAEEE
+617 LDADEE
-623 ENSIIATSLRE
+623 ENAVIAVSLKDVTS
-634 VDNETTHLEI
+634 ETTHLEI
-644 SPLLIFGVVSAS
+644 SPILMFGVVSS
-656 IPFAEHNHSPRNTYE
+656 SVPFAEHNHSPRNTYE

-681 PFTNIS
+681 PFANIS
-687 NSFYTTFHILTYP
+687 NSFYTTFHAMTYP
-700 QLPLVA
+700 QIPLVV
-706 SKADPIIGLDKR
+706 SRVDPIIGLDKR

-723 FLVAVMSHP
+723 FMVAVLSHP
-732 YNMEDAIVLNAASVQ
+732 YNMEDAIVLNAASIQ

-758 YEVEARRYAMGEVDR
+758 YEVEARRYPMGEVDR

-793 EEDGIVSVEA
+793 EDDGIVSVEA
-803 EVKGGDVIVGR
+803 EVKGGEVIVGR

-827 VFQAPARRDSSVV
+827 VFQAPARRDSSVA
-840 LKQSENGNVDSVMIT
+840 LKPSESGYVDSVMIT
-855 EDLENNRLIKVRV
+855 EDLENNRLIKVRI

-889 IGMLIPH
+889 IGMLVPQ
-896 TDMPFTEDGLVPDA
+896 TDMPFTEDGLVPDL

-936 LEGKQTDGT
+936 LEGRQMDGT
-945 TFIHTPEQEIR
+945 TFIHTPEQEVQK
-956 RILETHGFSPHGEF
+956 ILEEHGFSPYGEF
-970 DFIDGTTGKRFKAKL
+970 DFIDGVTGKRFRAKV
-985 FMGMVY
+985 FMGIIY

-1000 DKMHARSRGQVQ
+1000 DKMHARARGQVQ

-1054 SDRTIVYI
+1054 SDRTIVYV
-1062 CEKCGTFAYHDVKQK
+1062 CEKCGTFAYYDAKQK
-1077 KYICPLCEKGK
+1077 KHICPLCEKGK
-1088 DISGIEISYAFKLL
+1088 DVSGVEMSYAFKLL

-1112 PRLKVRERI
+1112 PRLRVRERV

>member
-1 MAIMVEELSD
+1 MVEELSD
-11 GDLWAIAENYIK
+11 ADLWVVAENYIK

-47 DEVKMIEVNVEGKI
+47 DEVKKIEVNVENKVFT
-61 IRIEFGK
+61 IEFGK
-68 ISVGAPR
+68 ISVRIPQ

-80 GAIRNVYPIESR
+80 GAVRNVYPMEAR

-98 SAPMHLEIKEVRD
+98 AAPIYLEIKEVKD
-111 GREVKQDVLVGE
+111 GRETRQDTLIGE
-123 LPVMVNSRYCVLA
+123 IPIMVNSRYCALA
-136 GLSPEARVKLGEDPY
+136 GLAPEARVKLGEDPY
-151 DPGGYFIINGSER
+151 DPGGYFIVNGSER

-176 IILEEKKIGPYSFY
+176 IILEDKKIGPYSFY

-232 LKALGMASDKE
+232 LKALGMESDKE
-243 IAEYVSPFPE
+243 IAEHVSPFPE

-258 APSFDAAQSIMS
+258 APSFDAAQNIHS

-284 GQSDKVR
+284 GQSDRVR
-291 LNKTRNVL
+291 LNKTQNVL
-299 DRILLPHIGL
+299 DRILLPHISTS
-309 DESVRY
+309 ESSRY
-315 NKALFLCEMGERV
+315 EKALFLCEMAERV

-344 RNKRIRLA
+344 KNKRIRLA

-374 LEKSSLRHRVIH
+374 LEKSSLRHRIIH

-397 SDSINQAMATGN
+397 TDSINQAMATGN

-427 SILSHLR
+427 SVLSHLR

-453 PTQWGKLDPSETP
+453 PTQWGKLDPNETP
-466 EGVNCGLVKNMSV
+466 EGVNCGLVKNMSI
-479 GVQVSVSIEKSVI
+479 GAQVSVSTEKTFLEKILV
-492 ERTLLKLGLIPLNKA
+492 KFGLIPLTKA
-507 DLEIRSSCA
+507 DSEARSSA
-516 KIFIDGV
+516 VKIFIDGI
-523 LVGYFHSGEALVK
+523 LVGYSYSGEALVK

-545 IIPTEVNVAYF
+545 VLPPEVNVAYF
-556 EFNYSDRIVKEVYF
+556 EFNYGGRIIKEVYF
-570 NTDSGRVRR
+570 NADSGRVRR

-586 GQVKLTKDHVVKL
+586 GMVKLTKDHVAKL
-599 SLGKITFEDLVN
+599 SMGKITLEDLVN
-611 NGIIEF
+611 NGVIEF

-623 ENSIIATSLRE
+623 ENTVIATSLRE
-634 VDNETTHLEI
+634 VTSETTHLEI

-656 IPFAEHNHSPRNTYE
+656 VPFAEHNHSPRNTYE

-687 NSFYTTFHILTYP
+687 NSFHTTFHVTTYA

-706 SKADPIIGLDKR
+706 SKVDPIIGLDKR

-747 RGLARSTTYKS
+747 RGLARSTTYRS
-758 YEVEARRYAMGEVDR
+758 YEVEARRYPMGEVDR

-786 DEAYAKI
+786 DDAYAKI

-827 VFQAPARRDSSVV
+827 VFQAPARRDSSVT
-840 LKQSENGNVDSVMIT
+840 LKPSETGFVESVMIT
-855 EDLENNRLIKVRV
+855 EDLENNKLIKVRI
-868 RDHRIPEIGD
+868 RDHRIAEIGD

-889 IGMLIPH
+889 VGMLVPQ

-927 ESLFGIAAA
+927 ESLFGTAAA
-936 LEGKQTDGT
+936 LDGRQIDGT
-945 TFIHTPEQEIR
+945 TFIHAPEQEVQK
-956 RILETHGFSPHGEF
+956 ILEAKGFSPYGEF
-970 DFIDGTTGKRFKAKL
+970 EFIDGVTGKRFKAKV
-985 FMGMVY
+985 FMGVVY

-1000 DKMHARSRGQVQ
+1000 DKMHARARGQVQ

-1054 SDRTIVYI
+1054 SDRAVIYV
-1062 CEKCGTFAYHDVKQK
+1062 CEKCGTFAYYDARQK

-1088 DISGIEISYAFKLL
+1088 DVSGVEMSYAFKLL

-1112 PRLKVRERI
+1112 PRLKVKERI

>member
-1 MAIMVEELSD
+1 MAEELNND
-11 GDLWAIAENYIK
+11 DLWIVAENYIR

-32 DSFNEFVD
+32 DSFNEFID

-47 DEVKMIEVNVEGKI
+47 DEVKNIEVTVEDKVV
-61 IRIEFGK
+61 RIELGK
-68 ISVGAPR
+68 VWVGAPR
-75 IIEPS
+75 IVEPS
-80 GAIRNVYPIESR
+80 GAVRNIYPMEAR
-92 IRNFTY
+92 VRNFTY
-98 SAPMHLEIKEVRD
+98 AAPIYLEVKELKD
-111 GREVKQDVLVGE
+111 GRELRHEVLIGE
-123 LPVMVNSRYCVLA
+123 IPVMVNSRYCALA
-136 GLSPEARVKLGEDPY
+136 GLDPAVRVKLGEDPY

-203 RVEVRLKGQSNEL
+203 RVEVRLKGQNNEL

-223 GQEIPFVVI
+223 GQEVPFVI
-232 LKALGMASDKE
+232 MLKALGMESDRE
-243 IAEYVSPFPE
+243 IAELVSPFPE

-258 APSFDAAQSIMS
+258 APSFDAAQNILS
-270 KDDALMFIGNRVAY
+270 KDDAVMYIGNRVAY

-291 LNKTRNVL
+291 LSKTQNVL
-299 DRILLPHIGL
+299 DKILLPHVGL
-309 DESVRY
+309 DENSRY
-315 NKALFLCEMGERV
+315 AKALFLCEMAERV

-359 FRTSFRRMVRDFRYQ
+359 FRTAFRRMIRDFRYQ
-374 LEKSSLRHRVIH
+374 LEKSSLRHRVVH

-397 SDSINQAMATGN
+397 TDSINQAMATGN

-427 SILSHLR
+427 SVLSHLR
-434 RIQSPLSRS
+434 RVQSPLSRS

-453 PTQWGKLDPSETP
+453 PTQWGKLDPNETP
-466 EGVNCGLVKNMSV
+466 EGVNCGLVKNMSI
-479 GVQVSVSIEKSVI
+479 GAQISVSADKSTVEKI
-492 ERTLLKLGLIPLNKA
+492 LLKFGLVTIDKA
-507 DLEIRSSCA
+507 GPDERSSAA
-516 KIFIDGV
+516 KIFLDGI
-523 LVGYFHSGEALVK
+523 LVGYSYSGEALVR

-545 IIPTEVNVAYF
+545 LLPPEINVAHY
-556 EFNYSDRIVKEVYF
+556 EFNYGGRVVKEIYI
-570 NTDSGRVRR
+570 NADAGRVRR
-579 PLIVVEE
+579 PLIVVED
-586 GQVKLTKDHVVKL
+586 GLVKLTRDHVSKL
-599 SLGKITFEDLVN
+599 ALGKITFDDLVG
-611 NGIIEF
+611 NGIIDF
-617 LDAEEE
+617 LDADEE
-623 ENSIIATSLRE
+623 ENAVIATSIRDIRE
-634 VDNETTHLEI
+634 GTTHLEI

-656 IPFAEHNHSPRNTYE
+656 VPFAEHNHSPRNTYE

-687 NSFYTTFHILTYP
+687 NSFYTTFHVTTYP

-706 SKADPIIGLDKR
+706 SKVDRIIGLDKR

-732 YNMEDAIVLNAASVQ
+732 FNMEDAIVLNAASVQ
-747 RGLARSTTYKS
+747 RGLARSTTYRS
-758 YEVEARRYAMGEVDR
+758 YEVEARRYPMGEVDR

-827 VFQAPARRDSSVV
+827 VFQAPARRDSSVA
-840 LKQSENGNVDSVMIT
+840 LKPSESGFVDSVLIT
-855 EDLENNRLIKVRV
+855 ADLENNKLIKVRV

-889 IGMLIPH
+889 VGMLVPQC
-896 TDMPFTEDGLVPDA
+896 DMPFTEDGLVPDA

-927 ESLFGIAAA
+927 ESLFGTAAA
-936 LEGKQTDGT
+936 LEGRQMDGT
-945 TFIHTPEQEIR
+945 TFIHAPEQEVQS
-956 RILETHGFSPHGEF
+956 ILEAHGFSPYGEF
-970 DFIDGTTGKRFKAKL
+970 NFIDGVTGKRFKAKV
-985 FMGMVY
+985 FMGIVY

-1000 DKMHARSRGQVQ
+1000 DKMHARARGQVQ

-1054 SDRTIVYI
+1054 SDRTIVHV
-1062 CEKCGTFAYHDVKQK
+1062 CEKCGTFAYYDARQK
-1077 KYICPLCEKGK
+1077 KYVCPLCEKGK
-1088 DISGIEISYAFKLL
+1088 DVSRIEISYAFKLL

-1112 PRLKVRERI
+1112 PRLKVKERV

>member
-1 MAIMVEELSD
+1 MAEELSEA
-11 GDLWAIAENYIK
+11 DLWVVAEHHIR

-47 DEVKMIEVNVEGKI
+47 DEVKNIEVTVEDKT
-61 IRIEFGK
+61 IRVEFGE
-68 ISVGAPR
+68 IRVHVPR

-80 GAIRNVYPIESR
+80 GAVRNVYPMEAR
-92 IRNFTY
+92 MRNFTY
-98 SAPMHLEIKEVRD
+98 SAPVYLEVKELRD
-111 GREVKQDVLVGE
+111 GRETRQEVLIGE
-123 LPVMVNSRYCVLA
+123 IPIMVNSRYCALA
-136 GLSPEARVKLGEDPY
+136 GLSPEARIRLGEDPY

-164 VIVGVEDLAPNR
+164 IIVGVEDLAPNR

-223 GQEIPFVVI
+223 GQEIPFVI
-232 LKALGMASDKE
+232 MLKALGMTSDKE
-243 IAEYVSPFPE
+243 IAEHVSPFPE

-258 APSFDAAQSIMS
+258 APSFDAAQNIMS
-270 KDDALMFIGNRVAY
+270 KEDAIMYIGNRVAY
-284 GQSDKVR
+284 GQSDRVR
-291 LNKTRNVL
+291 LNKTQNVL
-299 DRILLPHIGL
+299 DKILLPHIGM
-309 DESVRY
+309 DESSRY
-315 NKALFLCEMGERV
+315 SKALFLCEMAERI

-344 RNKRIRLA
+344 KNKRIRLA

-359 FRTSFRRMVRDFRYQ
+359 FRTLFRRMVRDFRYQ
-374 LEKSSLRHRVIH
+374 LEKFSLRHRAIY

-397 SDSINQAMATGN
+397 TDSINQAMATGN

-427 SILSHLR
+427 SVLSHLR

-453 PTQWGKLDPSETP
+453 PTQWGKLDPNETP
-466 EGVNCGLVKNMSV
+466 EGVNCGLVKNMSI
-479 GVQVSVSIEKSVI
+479 GAQVSVSADKSMLDKI
-492 ERTLLKLGLIPLNKA
+492 LSKFGLVPVTKA
-507 DLEIRSSCA
+507 DPETRSTAA

-523 LVGYFHSGEALVK
+523 LVGYSHSGEALVK
-536 EIRNLRRRG
+536 EIRGLRRRG
-545 IIPTEVNVAYF
+545 VIPQEINVAYY
-556 EFNYSDRIVKEVYF
+556 EFNYGGRIVKEVYF
-570 NTDSGRVRR
+570 NADPGRVRR

-586 GQVKLTKDHVVKL
+586 GQVKLTKDHVSKL
-599 SLGKITFEDLVN
+599 ALGKISFEDLVN
-611 NGIIEF
+611 NGVVEF
-617 LDAEEE
+617 LDADEE
-623 ENSIIATSLRE
+623 ENAVIAVSLKDVTS
-634 VDNETTHLEI
+634 ETTHLEI
-644 SPLLIFGVVSAS
+644 SPILMFGVVSS
-656 IPFAEHNHSPRNTYE
+656 TVPFAEHNHSPRNTYE

-681 PFTNIS
+681 PFANIS
-687 NSFYTTFHILTYP
+687 NSFYTTFHVMTYP
-700 QLPLVA
+700 QTPLVA
-706 SKADPIIGLDKR
+706 SRVDPIIGLDKR

-723 FLVAVMSHP
+723 FMVAVLSHP
-732 YNMEDAIVLNAASVQ
+732 YNMEDAIVLNAASIQ

-758 YEVEARRYAMGEVDR
+758 YEVEARRYPMGEVDR

-803 EVKGGDVIVGR
+803 EVKGGEVIVGR

-827 VFQAPARRDSSVV
+827 VFQAPARRDSSVA
-840 LKQSENGNVDSVMIT
+840 LKPSESGYVDSVMIT
-855 EDLENNRLIKVRV
+855 EDLENNRLIKVRI

-889 IGMLIPH
+889 IGMLVPQ
-896 TDMPFTEDGLVPDA
+896 TDMPFTEDGLVPDL

-936 LEGKQTDGT
+936 LEGRRMDGT
-945 TFIHTPEQEIR
+945 TFIHAPEQEVQK
-956 RILETHGFSPHGEF
+956 ILEVHGFSPYGEF
-970 DFIDGTTGKRFKAKL
+970 DFIDGITGKRFRAKV
-985 FMGMVY
+985 FMGIIY

-1000 DKMHARSRGQVQ
+1000 DKMHARARGQVQ

-1054 SDRTIVYI
+1054 SDRTIVYV
-1062 CEKCGTFAYHDVKQK
+1062 CEKCGTFAYYDAKQK
-1077 KYICPLCEKGK
+1077 KHVCPLCEKGK
-1088 DISGIEISYAFKLL
+1088 DVSGVEMSYAFKLL

-1112 PRLKVRERI
+1112 PRLRVRERV

>member
-1 MAIMVEELSD
+1 MSSLSEELSEA
-11 GDLWAIAENYIK
+11 DLWVVAESYIK

-47 DEVKMIEVNVEGKI
+47 DEVKSIEVNVEDKV
-61 IRIEFGK
+61 IRVEFGE
-68 ISVGAPR
+68 IRVHVPR

-80 GAIRNVYPIESR
+80 GAVRNIYPMEAR
-92 IRNFTY
+92 MRNFTY
-98 SAPMHLEIKEVRD
+98 SAPIYLEIKEIKD
-111 GREVKQDVLVGE
+111 SRENRQEVLIGE
-123 LPVMVNSRYCVLA
+123 LPIMVNSRYCALA
-136 GLSPEARVKLGEDPY
+136 GLSPEARIRLGEDPY

-223 GQEIPFVVI
+223 GQEIPFVI
-232 LKALGMASDKE
+232 MLKALGMASDRE
-243 IAEYVSPFPE
+243 IAERVSPFPE

-258 APSFDAAQSIMS
+258 APSFDAAQNIMS
-270 KDDALMFIGNRVAY
+270 KEDAMMYIGNRVAY

-291 LNKTRNVL
+291 LSKTQNVL
-299 DRILLPHIGL
+299 DKILLPHLGM
-309 DESVRY
+309 DESARY
-315 NKALFLCEMGERV
+315 NKALFLCEMAERI

-344 RNKRIRLA
+344 KNKRIRLA

-374 LEKSSLRHRVIH
+374 LEKLSLRHRTIY

-397 SDSINQAMATGN
+397 TDTINQAMATGN

-427 SILSHLR
+427 SVLSHLR

-453 PTQWGKLDPSETP
+453 PTQWGKLDPNETP
-466 EGVNCGLVKNMSV
+466 EGVNCGLVKNMSI
-479 GVQVSVSIEKSVI
+479 GAQVSVSADKSVLDKI
-492 ERTLLKLGLIPLNKA
+492 LSKFGIISVAKA
-507 DLEIRSSCA
+507 DQETRLTA
-516 KIFIDGV
+516 TKIFVDGV
-523 LVGYFHSGEALVK
+523 LVGYSHSGEALVK
-536 EIRNLRRRG
+536 EIRSLRRRG
-545 IIPTEVNVAYF
+545 VIPAEINVAYY
-556 EFNYSDRIVKEVYF
+556 EFNYGGSIVREIYF
-570 NTDSGRVRR
+570 NADPGRVRR
-579 PLIVVEE
+579 PLIVVED
-586 GQVKLTKDHVVKL
+586 GQVKLTKDHASKL
-599 SLGKITFEDLVN
+599 ALGKISFDDLVN
-611 NGIIEF
+611 NGVVEF

-623 ENSIIATSLRE
+623 ENALIAVSLKDVTS
-634 VDNETTHLEI
+634 ETTHLEI
-644 SPLLIFGVVSAS
+644 SPLLIFGVVSAMV
-656 IPFAEHNHSPRNTYE
+656 PFAEHNHSPRNTYE

-681 PFTNIS
+681 PFVNI
-687 NSFYTTFHILTYP
+687 NNAFYTTFHVMTYP
-700 QLPLVA
+700 QIPLVS
-706 SKADPIIGLDKR
+706 SKVDQIIGLDKR
-718 PIGQN
+718 PNGQN
-723 FLVAVMSHP
+723 FLVAVLSHP
-732 YNMEDAIVLNAASVQ
+732 YNMEDAIVLNAASIQ

-758 YEVEARRYAMGEVDR
+758 YEVEARRYPMGEVDK
-773 IEKPDSQ
+773 IEKPDPQ
-780 VRGYRG
+780 IRGYRG

-803 EVKGGDVIVGR
+803 EVKGGEVIVGR

-840 LKQSENGNVDSVMIT
+840 LKPSESGYVDCVMIT
-855 EDLENNRLIKVRV
+855 EDLENNRLIKVRI

-889 IGMLIPH
+889 IGLLVNQ
-896 TDMPFTEDGLVPDA
+896 TDMPFTEDGLVPDL

-936 LEGKQTDGT
+936 IEGRPMDGT
-945 TFIHTPEQEIR
+945 TFIHTPEREIQK
-956 RILETHGFSPHGEF
+956 ILEEHGFSPYGEF
-970 DFIDGTTGKRFKAKL
+970 DFIDGVTGNRFKAKV
-985 FMGMVY
+985 FMGIIY

-1000 DKMHARSRGQVQ
+1000 DKMHARARGQVQ

-1054 SDRTIVYI
+1054 SDRTMVYV
-1062 CEKCGTFAYHDVKQK
+1062 CEKCGTFAYYDAKQK
-1077 KYICPLCEKGK
+1077 KYVCPLCEKGK
-1088 DISGIEISYAFKLL
+1088 DVSGIEISYAFKLL

-1112 PRLKVRERI
+1112 PRIRVREKV

>member
-1 MAIMVEELSD
+1 MAEELNND
-11 GDLWAIAENYIK
+11 DLWIVAENYIR

-32 DSFNEFVD
+32 DSFNEFID

-47 DEVKMIEVNVEGKI
+47 DEVKNIEVTVEDKVV
-61 IRIEFGK
+61 RIELGK
-68 ISVGAPR
+68 VWVGAPR
-75 IIEPS
+75 IVEPS
-80 GAIRNVYPIESR
+80 GAVRNIYPMEAR
-92 IRNFTY
+92 VRNFTY
-98 SAPMHLEIKEVRD
+98 AAPIYLEVKELKD
-111 GREVKQDVLVGE
+111 GRELRHEVLIGE
-123 LPVMVNSRYCVLA
+123 IPVMVNSRYCALA
-136 GLSPEARVKLGEDPY
+136 GLDPAVRVKLGEDPY

-203 RVEVRLKGQSNEL
+203 RVEVRLKGQNNEL

-223 GQEIPFVVI
+223 GQEVPFVI
-232 LKALGMASDKE
+232 MLKALGMESDRE
-243 IAEYVSPFPE
+243 IAELVSPFPE

-258 APSFDAAQSIMS
+258 APSFDAAQNILS
-270 KDDALMFIGNRVAY
+270 KDDAVMYIGNRVAY

-291 LNKTRNVL
+291 LSKTQNVL
-299 DRILLPHIGL
+299 DKILLPHVGL
-309 DESVRY
+309 DENSRY
-315 NKALFLCEMGERV
+315 AKALFLCEMAERV

-359 FRTSFRRMVRDFRYQ
+359 FRTAFRRMIRDFRYQ
-374 LEKSSLRHRVIH
+374 LEKSSLRHRVVH

-397 SDSINQAMATGN
+397 TDSINQAMATGN

-427 SILSHLR
+427 SVLSHLHR
-434 RIQSPLSRS
+434 VQSPLSRS

-453 PTQWGKLDPSETP
+453 PTQWGKLDPNETP
-466 EGVNCGLVKNMSV
+466 EGVNCGLVKNMSI
-479 GVQVSVSIEKSVI
+479 GAQISVSADKSTVEKI
-492 ERTLLKLGLIPLNKA
+492 LLKFGLVTIDKA
-507 DLEIRSSCA
+507 GPDERSSAA
-516 KIFIDGV
+516 KIFLDGI
-523 LVGYFHSGEALVK
+523 LVGYSYSGEALVR

-545 IIPTEVNVAYF
+545 LLPPEINVAYY
-556 EFNYSDRIVKEVYF
+556 EFNYGGRVVKEIYI
-570 NTDSGRVRR
+570 NADAGRVRR
-579 PLIVVEE
+579 PLIVVED
-586 GQVKLTKDHVVKL
+586 GLVKLTRDHVSKL
-599 SLGKITFEDLVN
+599 ALGKITFDDLVG
-611 NGIIEF
+611 NGIIDF
-617 LDAEEE
+617 LDADEE
-623 ENSIIATSLRE
+623 ENAVIATSIRDIRE
-634 VDNETTHLEI
+634 GTTHLEI

-656 IPFAEHNHSPRNTYE
+656 VPFAEHNHSPRNTYE

-687 NSFYTTFHILTYP
+687 NSFYTTFHVTTYS

-706 SKADPIIGLDKR
+706 SKVDRIIGLDKR

-747 RGLARSTTYKS
+747 RGLARSTTYRS
-758 YEVEARRYAMGEVDR
+758 YEVEARRYPMGEVDR

-827 VFQAPARRDSSVV
+827 VFQAPARRDSSVA
-840 LKQSENGNVDSVMIT
+840 LKPSENGFVDSVLIT
-855 EDLENNRLIKVRV
+855 ADLENNKLIKVRV

-889 IGMLIPH
+889 VGMLVPQC
-896 TDMPFTEDGLVPDA
+896 DMPFTEDGLVPDA

-927 ESLFGIAAA
+927 ESLFGTAAA
-936 LEGKQTDGT
+936 LEGRQMDGT
-945 TFIHTPEQEIR
+945 TFIHAPEQEVQS
-956 RILETHGFSPHGEF
+956 ILEAHGFSPYGEF
-970 DFIDGTTGKRFKAKL
+970 NFIDGVTGKRFKAKV
-985 FMGMVY
+985 FMGIVY

-1000 DKMHARSRGQVQ
+1000 DKMHARARGQVQ

-1054 SDRTIVYI
+1054 SDRTIVHV
-1062 CEKCGTFAYHDVKQK
+1062 CEKCGTFAYYDARQK
-1077 KYICPLCEKGK
+1077 KYVCPLCEKGK
-1088 DISGIEISYAFKLL
+1088 DVSRIEISYAFKLL

-1112 PRLKVRERI
+1112 PRLKVKERV

>member
-1 MAIMVEELSD
+1 MAEELSES
-11 GDLWAIAENYIK
+11 DLWVVAEQYIR

-47 DEVKMIEVNVEGKI
+47 DEVKNVEVTVEDKT
-61 IRIEFGK
+61 IRVEFGE
-68 ISVGAPR
+68 IRVHVPR

-80 GAIRNVYPIESR
+80 GAVRNVYPMEAR
-92 IRNFTY
+92 MRNFTY
-98 SAPMHLEIKEVRD
+98 SAPVYLEIKELRD
-111 GREVKQDVLVGE
+111 GRETRQEVLIGE
-123 LPVMVNSRYCVLA
+123 IPIMVNSRYCALA
-136 GLSPEARVKLGEDPY
+136 GLSPEARIRLGEDPY

-223 GQEIPFVVI
+223 GQEIPFVI
-232 LKALGMASDKE
+232 MLRALGMVSDRE
-243 IAEYVSPFPE
+243 IAEHVSPFPE

-258 APSFDAAQSIMS
+258 APSFDAAQNIMS
-270 KDDALMFIGNRVAY
+270 KEDAIMYIGNRVAY

-291 LNKTRNVL
+291 LNKTQNVL
-299 DRILLPHIGL
+299 DKILLPHIGM
-309 DESVRY
+309 DESARY
-315 NKALFLCEMGERV
+315 SKALFLCEMAERI

-344 RNKRIRLA
+344 KNKRIRLA

-374 LEKSSLRHRVIH
+374 LEKFSLRHRAIY

-397 SDSINQAMATGN
+397 TDSINQAMATGN

-427 SILSHLR
+427 SVLSHLR

-453 PTQWGKLDPSETP
+453 PTQWGKLDPNETP
-466 EGVNCGLVKNMSV
+466 EGVNCGLVKNMSI
-479 GVQVSVSIEKSVI
+479 GAQVSVSADKSVLDKI
-492 ERTLLKLGLIPLNKA
+492 LSKFGLVPVTKA
-507 DLEIRSSCA
+507 DPATRSTAA

-523 LVGYFHSGEALVK
+523 LVGYSHSGEALVK
-536 EIRNLRRRG
+536 EIRGLRRRG
-545 IIPTEVNVAYF
+545 VIPPEINVAYY
-556 EFNYSDRIVKEVYF
+556 EFNYGGRIVKEIYF
-570 NTDSGRVRR
+570 NADPGRVRR

-586 GQVKLTKDHVVKL
+586 GQVKLTKDHASKL
-599 SLGKITFEDLVN
+599 ALGKMSFEDLVT
-611 NGIIEF
+611 NGVVEF
-617 LDAEEE
+617 LDADEE
-623 ENSIIATSLRE
+623 ENAVIAVSLKDVTS
-634 VDNETTHLEI
+634 ETTHLEI
-644 SPLLIFGVVSAS
+644 SPILMFGVVSS
-656 IPFAEHNHSPRNTYE
+656 SVPFAEHNHSPRNTYE

-681 PFTNIS
+681 PFANIS
-687 NSFYTTFHILTYP
+687 NSFYTTFHVMTYP
-700 QLPLVA
+700 QIPLVV
-706 SKADPIIGLDKR
+706 SRVDPIIGLDKR

-723 FLVAVMSHP
+723 FMVAVLSHP
-732 YNMEDAIVLNAASVQ
+732 YNMEDAIVLNAASIQ

-758 YEVEARRYAMGEVDR
+758 YEVEARRYPMGEVDR

-793 EEDGIVSVEA
+793 EDDGIVSVEA
-803 EVKGGDVIVGR
+803 EVKGGEVIVGR

-827 VFQAPARRDSSVV
+827 VFQAPARRDSSVA
-840 LKQSENGNVDSVMIT
+840 LKPSESGYVDSVMIT
-855 EDLENNRLIKVRV
+855 EDLENNRLIKVRI

-889 IGMLIPH
+889 IGMLVPQ
-896 TDMPFTEDGLVPDA
+896 TDMPFTEDGLVPDL

-936 LEGKQTDGT
+936 LEGRQMDGT
-945 TFIHTPEQEIR
+945 TFIHTPEQEVQK
-956 RILETHGFSPHGEF
+956 ILEEHGFSPYGEF
-970 DFIDGTTGKRFKAKL
+970 DFIDGVTGKRFRAKV
-985 FMGMVY
+985 FMGIIY

-1000 DKMHARSRGQVQ
+1000 DKMHARARGQVQ

-1054 SDRTIVYI
+1054 SDRTIVYV
-1062 CEKCGTFAYHDVKQK
+1062 CEKCGTFAYYDAKQK
-1077 KYICPLCEKGK
+1077 KHICPLCEKGK
-1088 DISGIEISYAFKLL
+1088 DVSGVEMSYAFKLL

-1112 PRLKVRERI
+1112 PRLRVRERV

>member
-1 MAIMVEELSD
+1 MSNMVEELND
-11 GDLWAIAENYIK
+11 ADLWVVAENYVK

-47 DEVKMIEVNVEGKI
+47 DEVKKIEVNVENKVFT
-61 IRIEFGK
+61 IEFGK
-68 ISVGAPR
+68 ISVRVPQ

-80 GAIRNVYPIESR
+80 GAVRNVYPMEAR

-98 SAPMHLEIKEVRD
+98 AAPIYLEIKEVKD
-111 GREVKQDVLVGE
+111 GRETRQDTLIGE
-123 LPVMVNSRYCVLA
+123 IPIMVNSRYCALA
-136 GLSPEARVKLGEDPY
+136 GLSPEARIKLGEDPY
-151 DPGGYFIINGSER
+151 DPGGYFIVNGSER

-176 IILEEKKIGPYSFY
+176 IILEDKKIGPYSFY

-223 GQEIPFVVI
+223 GQEIPFVVM
-232 LKALGMASDKE
+232 LKALGMESDKE
-243 IAEYVSPFPE
+243 IAEHVSPFPE

-258 APSFDAAQSIMS
+258 APSFDAAQNILS
-270 KDDALMFIGNRVAY
+270 KDDAIMFIGNRVAY
-284 GQSDKVR
+284 GQSDRVR
-291 LNKTRNVL
+291 LNKTQNVL
-299 DRILLPHIGL
+299 DRILLPHISTE
-309 DESVRY
+309 ESSRY
-315 NKALFLCEMGERV
+315 EKALFLCEMAERV

-374 LEKSSLRHRVIH
+374 LEKSSLRHRIIH

-397 SDSINQAMATGN
+397 TDSINQAMATGN

-427 SILSHLR
+427 SVLSHLR

-453 PTQWGKLDPSETP
+453 PTQWGKLDPNETP
-466 EGVNCGLVKNMSV
+466 EGVNCGLVKNMSI
-479 GVQVSVSIEKSVI
+479 GAQVSVSADKTFLEKI
-492 ERTLLKLGLIPLNKA
+492 LAKFGLIPVTKA
-507 DLEIRSSCA
+507 DSEARSSA
-516 KIFIDGV
+516 VKIFIDGI
-523 LVGYFHSGEALVK
+523 LIGYSYSGEALVK

-545 IIPTEVNVAYF
+545 VIPPEVNVAYF
-556 EFNYSDRIVKEVYF
+556 EFNYGGRIVKEVYF
-570 NTDSGRVRR
+570 NADSGRVRR

-586 GQVKLTKDHVVKL
+586 GMVKLTKDHVAKL
-599 SLGKITFEDLVN
+599 SMGKITFEDLIN
-611 NGIIEF
+611 NGVIEF

-623 ENSIIATSLRE
+623 ENTIIATSLRE
-634 VDNETTHLEI
+634 VTSETTHLEI
-644 SPLLIFGVVSAS
+644 SPLLMFGVVSAS
-656 IPFAEHNHSPRNTYE
+656 VPFAEHNHSPRNTYE

-681 PFTNIS
+681 PFTNVS
-687 NSFYTTFHILTYP
+687 NSFYTTFHVTTYA

-706 SKADPIIGLDKR
+706 SKVDPIIGLDKR

-747 RGLARSTTYKS
+747 RGLARSTTYRS
-758 YEVEARRYAMGEVDR
+758 YEVEAKRYPMGEVDR

-827 VFQAPARRDSSVV
+827 VFQAPARRDSSVA
-840 LKQSENGNVDSVMIT
+840 LKPSETGFVESVVVT
-855 EDLENNRLIKVRV
+855 EDLENNKLIKVRI
-868 RDHRIPEIGD
+868 RDHRIAEIGD

-889 IGMLIPH
+889 VGMLVPQ

-927 ESLFGIAAA
+927 ESLFGTAAA
-936 LEGKQTDGT
+936 LEGRQIDGT
-945 TFIHTPEQEIR
+945 TFIHTPEQEVQK
-956 RILETHGFSPHGEF
+956 ILEAQGFSPYGEF
-970 DFIDGTTGKRFKAKL
+970 DFIDGVTGKRFRAKV
-985 FMGMVY
+985 FMGIVY

-1000 DKMHARSRGQVQ
+1000 DKMHARARGQVQ

-1054 SDRTIVYI
+1054 SDRAIVYV
-1062 CEKCGTFAYHDVKQK
+1062 CEKCGTFAYYDARQK

-1088 DISGIEISYAFKLL
+1088 DISGVEISYAFKLL

-1112 PRLKVRERI
+1112 PRLRVKERI

>member
-1 MAIMVEELSD
+1 LNSMTEELSNE
-11 GDLWAIAENYIK
+11 DLWMVAENYVR

-32 DSFNEFVD
+32 DSFNEFID

-47 DEVKMIEVNVEGKI
+47 DEVKNVEVTVEDKV
-61 IRIEFGK
+61 IRIELGK
-68 ISVGAPR
+68 VWVGAPR
-75 IIEPS
+75 IVEPS
-80 GAIRNVYPIESR
+80 GAVRNIYPMEAR
-92 IRNFTY
+92 VRNFTY
-98 SAPMHLEIKEVRD
+98 AAPIYLEVKELKD
-111 GREVKQDVLVGE
+111 GRELRQEVLIGE
-123 LPVMVNSRYCVLA
+123 MPIMVNSRYCALA
-136 GLSPEARVKLGEDPY
+136 GLDPAVRVKLGEDPY

-203 RVEVRLKGQSNEL
+203 RVEVRLKGQNNEL

-223 GQEIPFVVI
+223 GQEVPFVI
-232 LKALGMASDKE
+232 MLKALGMESDRE
-243 IAEYVSPFPE
+243 IAERVSPFPE

-258 APSFDAAQSIMS
+258 APSFDAAQNILSKEDAIMY
-270 KDDALMFIGNRVAY
+270 IGNRVAY

-291 LNKTRNVL
+291 LNKTQNVL
-299 DRILLPHIGL
+299 DKILLPHVGL
-309 DESVRY
+309 DENSRY
-315 NKALFLCEMGERV
+315 AKALFLCEMAERV

-359 FRTSFRRMVRDFRYQ
+359 FRTAFRRMVRDFKYQ
-374 LEKSSLRHRVIH
+374 LEKSSLRHRIVH

-397 SDSINQAMATGN
+397 TDSINQAMATGN

-427 SILSHLR
+427 SVLSHLR
-434 RIQSPLSRS
+434 RVQSPLSRS

-453 PTQWGKLDPSETP
+453 PTQWGKLDPNETP
-466 EGVNCGLVKNMSV
+466 EGVNCGLVKNMSI
-479 GVQVSVSIEKSVI
+479 GAQISVSADKSAVEK
-492 ERTLLKLGLIPLNKA
+492 TLLKFGLVTVDKA
-507 DLEIRSSCA
+507 GPDERLSAA
-516 KIFIDGV
+516 KIFLDGI
-523 LVGYFHSGEALVK
+523 LVGYSYSGEALVR

-545 IIPTEVNVAYF
+545 LLPPEINVAYY
-556 EFNYSDRIVKEVYF
+556 EFNYGGRVVKEIYI
-570 NTDSGRVRR
+570 NADAGRVRR
-579 PLIVVEE
+579 PLIVVED
-586 GQVKLTKDHVVKL
+586 GLVKLTKDHVSKL
-599 SLGKITFEDLVN
+599 ALGKITFDDLVS
-611 NGIIEF
+611 NGIIDF
-617 LDAEEE
+617 LDADEE
-623 ENSIIATSLRE
+623 ENAVIATSIKDIR
-634 VDNETTHLEI
+634 DDTTHLEI

-656 IPFAEHNHSPRNTYE
+656 VPFAEHNHSPRNTYE

-687 NSFYTTFHILTYP
+687 NSFYTTFHVTTYP

-706 SKADPIIGLDKR
+706 SKVDKIIGLDKR

-758 YEVEARRYAMGEVDR
+758 YEVEARRYPMGEVDR

-827 VFQAPARRDSSVV
+827 VFQAPARRDSSVA
-840 LKQSENGNVDSVMIT
+840 LKPSESGFVDSVLIT
-855 EDLENNRLIKVRV
+855 EDLENNKLIKVRI

-889 IGMLIPH
+889 VGMLVPQS
-896 TDMPFTEDGLVPDA
+896 DMPFTEDGLVPDA

-927 ESLFGIAAA
+927 ESLFGTAAA
-936 LEGKQTDGT
+936 LEGRQMDGT
-945 TFIHTPEQEIR
+945 TFIHTPEQEVQK
-956 RILETHGFSPHGEF
+956 ILEAHGFSPYGEF
-970 DFIDGTTGKRFKAKL
+970 NFIDGVTGKRFKAKV
-985 FMGMVY
+985 FMGIVY

-1000 DKMHARSRGQVQ
+1000 DKMHARARGQVQ

-1054 SDRTIVYI
+1054 SDRTIVHV
-1062 CEKCGTFAYHDVKQK
+1062 CEKCGTFAYYDARQK
-1077 KYICPLCEKGK
+1077 KYVCPLCEKGREV
-1088 DISGIEISYAFKLL
+1088 SRIEISYAFKLL

-1112 PRLKVRERI
+1112 PRIRVKERV

>member
-1 MAIMVEELSD
+1 MVEELSD

-40 KDMQKIV
+40 RDMQKIV
-47 DEVKMIEVNVEGKI
+47 DEVKMIEVNIEGKI

-98 SAPMHLEIKEVRD
+98 SAPMHLEIKEMRD

-136 GLSPEARVKLGEDPY
+136 GLGPEARVKLGEDPY

-223 GQEIPFVVI
+223 GQEIPFVII
-232 LKALGMASDKE
+232 LKALGMTSDKE

-291 LNKTRNVL
+291 LNKTQNVL

-453 PTQWGKLDPSETP
+453 PTQWGKLDPNETP

-507 DLEIRSSCA
+507 DLETRSSCA
-516 KIFIDGV
+516 KIFMDGI
-523 LVGYFHSGEALVK
+523 LVGYSHSGEALVK

-545 IIPTEVNVAYF
+545 IIPPEVNVAYF

-687 NSFYTTFHILTYP
+687 NSFYTTFHVLTYP

-706 SKADPIIGLDKR
+706 SKVDPIIGLDKR

-732 YNMEDAIVLNAASVQ
+732 YNMEDAIVLNTASVQ

-758 YEVEARRYAMGEVDR
+758 FEVEARRYAMGEVDR

-889 IGMLIPH
+889 VGMLIPY

-927 ESLFGIAAA
+927 ESLFGIAAT

-945 TFIHTPEQEIR
+945 TFVHTPEQEIQ

-970 DFIDGTTGKRFKAKL
+970 DFIDGTTGKRFKAKV